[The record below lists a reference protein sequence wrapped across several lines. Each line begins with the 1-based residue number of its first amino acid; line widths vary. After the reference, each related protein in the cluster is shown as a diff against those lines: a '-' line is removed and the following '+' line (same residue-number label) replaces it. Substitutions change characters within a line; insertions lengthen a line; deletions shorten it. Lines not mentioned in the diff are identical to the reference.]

1 MNEVVELS
9 YLTQRK
15 VIGWLGLFLP
25 LMCLAGGWM
34 ISDRPDEWWYSLSA
48 TYHLTPV
55 LTMMLSCSAIFLMTY
70 YGYDKGDRIINFS
83 SGVCA
88 LFVILFPCNTTFLPQ
103 DAPIGF
109 FQLMPATSHVIHTIA
124 ASVLFAL
131 FSINIL
137 VQFTKG
143 NSRKKNR
150 IFRICG
156 WSMVTCLVCFL
167 LVKVFH
173 LVPRYVTMIVEAILL
188 ILYGVAWLVKGKMI
202 EIED

>member
-1 MNEVVELS
+1 MSEVVELS

-25 LMCLAGGWM
+25 LMCLTGGWM

-55 LTMMLSCSAIFLMTY
+55 LTMMLSCTAIFLMTY
-70 YGYDKGDRIINFS
+70 KGYDRGDRIINFA

-88 LFVILFPCNTTFLPQ
+88 LFVILFPCNTSFLPQ
-103 DAPIGF
+103 DTPIGF

-131 FSINIL
+131 FSVNIL

-156 WSMVTCLVCFL
+156 WSMVVCLVCFL

-173 LVPRYVTMIVEAILL
+173 LVPRYATMIVEAILL
-188 ILYGVAWLVKGKMI
+188 ILFGVAWLVKGKMI